1 MIDLFCQPA
10 ILTPM
15 TAAKRTND
23 PEGVRRRIVDS
34 AYEAF
39 TRHGYLATGMLEIR
53 EKAAVSGGA
62 MAHHFPAKRALGLA
76 VIQDRVTQAVMQT
89 WIAPLDAH
97 TDAPSAIDAIF
108 AAIIGELTAKGAV
121 SGCPLNNM
129 AMEISAHDADMRA
142 ALGAIFAQWHQALR
156 AKFYADVLAGR
167 ARDLH
172 PDSLATLVIAAYSGA
187 MAMAK
192 ARQDAI
198 PLADARA
205 ELAALLAAKYRGAT
219 SAG

>member
-1 MIDLFCQPA
+1 MKAP
-10 ILTPM
+10 
-15 TAAKRTND
+15 KRTND
-23 PEGVRRRIVDS
+23 PDGVRNRIIDT
-34 AYEAF
+34 AYESF

-53 EKAAVSGGA
+53 DKAAVSGGA

-76 VIQDRVTQAVMQT
+76 VIRDRVAQAVAQT
-89 WIAPLDAH
+89 WIAALDAH
-97 TDAPSAIDAIF
+97 VDAPSAIDAIF
-108 AAIIGELTAKGAV
+108 ATIIAELTTRRAV

-129 AMEISAHDADMRA
+129 AMEISAHDQDMRR
-142 ALGAIFAQWHQALR
+142 ALDAIFTAWHEALR
-156 AKFYADVLAGR
+156 AKFYADLLAGR
-167 ARDLH
+167 ARELH

-205 ELAALLAAKYRGAT
+205 ELAALLAPKYRA
-219 SAG
+219 SALT